1 MYYVVVYSLS
11 DWFTLSS
18 VLLKKFI
25 VFLLLFF
32 VNYSHSGIVTSVL
45 LAGGLISVSRL
56 FLMARRMMY
65 DIGNSSLLAW
75 ARIVSSKF
83 VSNLSVTTV
92 VFVMF
97 CDIVRIPLYVDK
109 CKLL

>member
-1 MYYVVVYSLS
+1 
-11 DWFTLSS
+11 
-18 VLLKKFI
+18 
-25 VFLLLFF
+25 
-32 VNYSHSGIVTSVL
+32 
-45 LAGGLISVSRL
+45 
-56 FLMARRMMY
+56 
-65 DIGNSSLLAW
+65 LLAW

-97 CDIVRIPLYVDK
+97 GAIVRIPSYVDK